1 MEKELDLQSESSD
14 ENLDE
19 IKEELEKEVDDLEDK
34 DEETKGEPV
43 ELGFI
48 EIKPGDNWMEAI
60 AQKIMEQAHEQ
71 KERDLEYKKDDLNKQ
86 FIEACN
92 SKHLQIETFEDDFVY
107 FRKLNKQDKRAVV
120 TKLSL
125 QRHFPDESEY
135 SNKNIRNDILSRL
148 GVASG
153 EYDDSITIDRDSAGR
168 AKTLKKQK
176 EQNPTG
182 FAVGGMIHRG
192 RKAMRGAD

>member
-1 MEKELDLQSESSD
+1 MARTGRDTKEIVKRTKRGGELL
-14 ENLDE
+14 
-19 IKEELEKEVDDLEDK
+19 EEFSGAARKLH
-34 DEETKGEPV
+34 P
-43 ELGFI
+43 GF
-48 EIKPGDNWMEAI
+48 D
-60 AQKIMEQAHEQ
+60 
-71 KERDLEYKKDDLNKQ
+71 
-86 FIEACN
+86 
-92 SKHLQIETFEDDFVY
+92 
-107 FRKLNKQDKRAVV
+107 KLNKQDKRAVV
-120 TKLSL
+120 TLLSL
-125 QRHFPDESEY
+125 QRYNPDDSEY

>member
-1 MEKELDLQSESSD
+1 MSYHYKTRYKKRKLEDSDDVESDLESSDTETETETEDSEFIEELEKELDLQSESSD

-19 IKEELEKEVDDLEDK
+19 IKEELEKEVDDLEDEE

-48 EIKPGDNWMEAI
+48 EIKPGDNWMEAL

-107 FRKLNKQDKRAVV
+107 FRKLNKQDK
-120 TKLSL
+120 KK
-125 QRHFPDESEY
+125 Y
-135 SNKNIRNDILSRL
+135 IN
-148 GVASG
+148 
-153 EYDDSITIDRDSAGR
+153 TIQA
-168 AKTLKKQK
+168 LCHK
-176 EQNPTG
+176 EKIYRYV
-182 FAVGGMIHRG
+182 FEF
-192 RKAMRGAD
+192 

>member
-1 MEKELDLQSESSD
+1 MARTGRDTKELVESTKRGG
-14 ENLDE
+14 ELL
-19 IKEELEKEVDDLEDK
+19 EEFSGAARKLH
-34 DEETKGEPV
+34 P
-43 ELGFI
+43 GF
-48 EIKPGDNWMEAI
+48 D
-60 AQKIMEQAHEQ
+60 
-71 KERDLEYKKDDLNKQ
+71 
-86 FIEACN
+86 
-92 SKHLQIETFEDDFVY
+92 
-107 FRKLNKQDKRAVV
+107 KLNKQDKRAVV
-120 TKLSL
+120 TLLSL
-125 QRHFPDESEY
+125 QRYNPDDSEY